1 MSLTEEQL
9 AILTLEEKRTLVDV
23 RAKLLGQQPLAVS
36 HLAPE
41 EEGRILDF
49 ALALAGAPGVA
60 AQPAP
65 EDSNTGALVK
75 LFTQQEQERRDP
87 WRVNLKHYAAA
98 LARFEGHTVKHRQ
111 EEMLARAK
119 NALITR
125 EDVMLLTFSLFGTGP
140 TRDVYAS
147 IVLSVADLQDRVR
160 HHNWYVAQSLGE
172 QWVSQHGAAVD
183 KLTEPLFPPVP
194 AFAAL
199 NAKLLTEAGQSTV
212 SGGAARYLEPSAA
225 PKPGK
230 KPAASGGA
238 YPLQVVPDGQGG
250 HVVDLQVV
258 SDAYSRLQAQ
268 VAELTKSNAEMRAQL
283 AARPAFG
290 EKPASSDRGGRG
302 RGGGRGA
309 GRGRGASGGAEET
322 SQGF

>member
-119 NALITR
+119 NALIT
-125 EDVMLLTFSLFGTGP
+125 S
-140 TRDVYAS
+140 DVYAS